1 MPQTYTVASGPGAA
15 TTSSPVE
22 VSRTRT
28 GPPWPGSCGICG
40 AGQVSTASSVPA
52 GAGRGG
58 PRPGRGDGR
67 HRSPVRV
74 TARPRRRV
82 GGPGRGWRRENAP
95 VERAWVHQG
104 DGWAETDPDGL
115 LALLAAPEPPVAWVH
130 VDSLDLLA
138 DAARQA
144 GVPESVVHR
153 AVADHGP
160 AAPGDPRRP
169 QLRRLPGGGRY
180 LVSPT
185 LAYDGSTRDVTTG
198 VWAALVGRAVTITAE
213 EGPGALLADVRDHL
227 GEGDHLPQDRESHVF
242 AAVLMALVRRA
253 GDVEMGIGEAVA
265 EDEQRETRT
274 MRWLRRLDTVLTKV
288 DRHLDA
294 HDALLGDMLSV
305 HLSRVS
311 VRQNEDM
318 QKISA
323 WAAIIA
329 VPTLIAGVYGMNF
342 DHMPELHWLLG
353 YPASIVLMGAAAGL
367 LFRLFK
373 RSGWL

>member
-1 MPQTYTVASGPGAA
+1 M
-15 TTSSPVE
+15 
-22 VSRTRT
+22 
-28 GPPWPGSCGICG
+28 
-40 AGQVSTASSVPA
+40 
-52 GAGRGG
+52 
-58 PRPGRGDGR
+58 
-67 HRSPVRV
+67 
-74 TARPRRRV
+74 
-82 GGPGRGWRRENAP
+82 
-95 VERAWVHQG
+95 ERAWVHQG

-185 LAYDGSTRDVTTG
+185 LAYDGRTRDVTTG
-198 VWAALVGRAVTITAE
+198 VWGSLEVEGVTITAE
-213 EGPGALLADVRDHL
+213 EGPGALLDDVREHL
-227 GEGDHLPQDRESHVF
+227 AEGDHLPQDRESHVF

-265 EDEQRETRT
+265 DVEQLVFSPQADDPAEVVYDLKREIGEARRALVPLLSAFPDLVAEQEDAQRETRT

-318 QKISA
+318 RKISA

-342 DHMPELHWLLG
+342 DHMPELHWLVG